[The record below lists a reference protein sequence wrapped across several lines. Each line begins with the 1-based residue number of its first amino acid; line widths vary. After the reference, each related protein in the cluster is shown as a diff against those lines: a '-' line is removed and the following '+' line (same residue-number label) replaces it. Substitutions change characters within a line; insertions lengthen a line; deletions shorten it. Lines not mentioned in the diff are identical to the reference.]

1 MPPGILIIEDE
12 VGLARNIKAY
22 LERNGF
28 EAHVSRSG
36 SEGLDEF
43 ERFKP
48 DIVLL
53 DFRLPDLNGLEVLTR
68 LRGIDLYV
76 KVIMMTGQGST
87 ELAVS
92 AMKAGAHDYL
102 SKPIVLKELR
112 LLLEKAAGHE
122 RLEGALRYY
131 QEKDAVASGLSNLLG
146 ESPPMLVL
154 KQKINKLVEA
164 DHMLGQ
170 GSPASVLITGETGTG
185 KELVARAIHFDGPRR
200 HHPFIEINC
209 AAIPSHLLE
218 SELFGYERGA
228 FTDARQRKQGLAEA
242 ADGGTLFLDEIGDL
256 DQTVQAKLLR
266 LLEDKSVRRLGGLR
280 DHKVDVRIISAT
292 NQSLEQQVRERQ
304 FRSDLYFRFR
314 VMEVEIP
321 PLRERGDD
329 ILLLAEHFLAVH
341 CKRYGNHCNRYGE
354 GGLRFSPKAKEALR
368 RYPWPG
374 NVREL
379 RNSLE
384 QTVLLAQDPVIEPGQ
399 LIMSP
404 QLAQTN
410 GSGLSTNP
418 MEQVALPDSG
428 IDLGEWEQRLVA
440 QALEK
445 TSGNVTRAAKLLGM
459 SRDTLRY
466 RLGKYQLKPVS

>member
-1 MPPGILIIEDE
+1 
-12 VGLARNIKAY
+12 
-22 LERNGF
+22 
-28 EAHVSRSG
+28 
-36 SEGLDEF
+36 
-43 ERFKP
+43 
-48 DIVLL
+48 
-53 DFRLPDLNGLEVLTR
+53 
-68 LRGIDLYV
+68 
-76 KVIMMTGQGST
+76 
-87 ELAVS
+87 
-92 AMKAGAHDYL
+92 
-102 SKPIVLKELR
+102 
-112 LLLEKAAGHE
+112 
-122 RLEGALRYY
+122 
-131 QEKDAVASGLSNLLG
+131 
-146 ESPPMLVL
+146 
-154 KQKINKLVEA
+154 
-164 DHMLGQ
+164 
-170 GSPASVLITGETGTG
+170 
-185 KELVARAIHFDGPRR
+185 
-200 HHPFIEINC
+200 
-209 AAIPSHLLE
+209 
-218 SELFGYERGA
+218 
-228 FTDARQRKQGLAEA
+228 
-242 ADGGTLFLDEIGDL
+242 
-256 DQTVQAKLLR
+256 
-266 LLEDKSVRRLGGLR
+266 
-280 DHKVDVRIISAT
+280 
-292 NQSLEQQVRERQ
+292 
-304 FRSDLYFRFR
+304 
-314 VMEVEIP
+314 
-321 PLRERGDD
+321 
-329 ILLLAEHFLAVH
+329 LLAEHFLAVH